1 MLLTPLERLAAA
13 RPKTFIC
20 AVCRKRSAGF
30 GWADPWGKDWPEP
43 SAWFCSKQCQRF
55 FHSQARNP
63 ELMAILSKHEADAV
77 RATMKRIP
85 EAIDRLGWDKRFADL
100 SEQEAFD
107 LIAEMVSGFQESMGE
122 IAKTTDAEVP
132 F

>member
-1 MLLTPLERLAAA
+1 MSLPPLARLGAN
-13 RPKTFIC
+13 RPKTIIC
-20 AVCRKRSAGF
+20 AVCRKRCQGF
-30 GWADPWGKDWPEP
+30 GYADPWAKGWPAP
-43 SAWFCSKQCQRF
+43 TAWFCSKVCQRF
-55 FHSQARNP
+55 YAAQARNP
-63 ELMAILSKHEADAV
+63 ELMAVLSKHEADAI

-85 EAIDRLGWDKRFADL
+85 DLIDRMGWEKRFADL

-107 LIAEMVSGFQESMGE
+107 LIAEMVSGFQETMGE